1 MEAVAPSGFD
11 DDCGAHVEPDGA
23 EDEYVA
29 ALCDKQRAV
38 ARLKM
43 ATMDTCTIESVPMTL
58 SIACRD
64 KT

>member
-1 MEAVAPSGFD
+1 MEAVEPAGFD

-23 EDEYVA
+23 EDEYIA
-29 ALCDKQRAV
+29 ALRDKQRAV
-38 ARLKM
+38 ARHTM

-58 SIACRD
+58 SIACHD